1 MYRARDDLLKTGA
14 LSRGYDDSPVTKL
27 ELRYEGKAKRVY
39 ATDDPEVYIV
49 EYKDDATA
57 FNAQKRGSIAG
68 KGAVNNA
75 VTAKLFEML
84 EAEGVPTHFLGT
96 LGEREQL
103 VKAVE
108 IIPVEVVVRNLA
120 AGSFSRRYGVEEGR
134 GLEPTITEWCLKND
148 ALGDPP
154 MNDATAVALSFA
166 SESDLEALRTHATRV
181 NELLKPFF
189 RKRGLVLADFKL
201 EFGRLPSGEIVLAD
215 EISPDTCRLWDA
227 ATGDKLDKDRF
238 RRDLGGVEEAYQE
251 VLRRVMSEPQGERRT
266 DA

>member
-1 MYRARDDLLKTGA
+1 MI
-14 LSRGYDDSPVTKL
+14 KL

-39 ATDDPEVYIV
+39 ATDDSEAYIV
-49 EYKDDATA
+49 EYKDEATA
-57 FNAQKRGSIAG
+57 FNAQKRGEIAG

-75 VTAKLFEML
+75 VTAKIFEML

-96 LGEREQL
+96 LSEREQL
-103 VKAVE
+103 VRAAD

-120 AGSFSRRYGVEEGR
+120 AGSFSKRYGVEEGR
-134 GLEPTITEWCLKND
+134 VLEPFIIEWCYKSD
-148 ALGDPP
+148 TLGDPP

-166 SESDLEALRTHATRV
+166 SERELETLRTLATRV
-181 NELLKPFF
+181 NTLLKPYF
-189 RKRGLVLADFKL
+189 RKRGLVLVDFKI

-227 ATGDKLDKDRF
+227 STGDKLDKDRF

-251 VLRRVMSEPQGERRT
+251 VLRRVTSEPQRGSI